1 MRRARVHYPG
11 TYTHTVV
18 ELKYSQPQAPG
29 YNRRCCEV
37 WDSRG
42 ESENILSFA
51 NTLGKHGE
59 HKPLQDTCSSGPL
72 GSAILGSTFRGPY
85 C

>member
-1 MRRARVHYPG
+1 MVDGWWVDEWTCVGANEGRGGRKVRRARVHYPG

-18 ELKYSQPQAPG
+18 ELKFSQPQAPG

-42 ESENILSFA
+42 ESGHAHKHLSFA
-51 NTLGKHGE
+51 NA
-59 HKPLQDTCSSGPL
+59 L
-72 GSAILGSTFRGPY
+72 GSLA
-85 C
+85 